1 MGRMTKEKEE
11 YFIKF
16 LDPNE
21 RLNKICPACGSDK
34 IVFLQY
40 GFGWEK
46 ELQPLI
52 DSGDVIPLGC
62 MFGEHNLACRDC
74 EYTWASVVDP
84 DKL

>member
-40 GFGWEK
+40 GFGWDE

-52 DSGDVIPLGC
+52 DSGEVIPCGY
-62 MFGEHNLACRDC
+62 MIGKYNLVCIKCAHV
-74 EYTWASVVDP
+74 WNSVVNP
-84 DKL
+84 EEK